1 MQTSERMTY
10 KKFASHR
17 SGVRERRKKRKMMVE
32 SEPAAMCVCTRRLQ
46 HYAEI
51 HHKV

>member
-1 MQTSERMTY
+1 MTY
-10 KKFASHR
+10 KKFASHG
-17 SGVRERRKKRKMMVE
+17 SGVGERRKERKMTVE
-32 SEPAAMCVCTRRLQ
+32 SEPAAMCVYTRRLQ